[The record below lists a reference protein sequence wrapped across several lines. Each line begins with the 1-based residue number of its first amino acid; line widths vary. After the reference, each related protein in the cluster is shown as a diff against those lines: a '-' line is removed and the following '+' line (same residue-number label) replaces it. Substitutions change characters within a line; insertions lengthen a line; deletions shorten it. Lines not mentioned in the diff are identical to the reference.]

1 MGDRTGEA
9 GVGLTSVIGQD
20 TGGVGTAAWL
30 TSRLAKDIFFVGR
43 AHVTD
48 AVPLDTGD
56 LVSSS
61 RRARQW
67 GGAVGVRG
75 LYELR
80 PGLLGGGELTL
91 DYTQFSSTIDAAG
104 GSLASPG
111 LQHFVSGVA
120 AFPVA
125 EEAFAGGWVY
135 LQPAI
140 GAGYRFGD
148 VDVPFG
154 GFLELPVGFAWQPEP
169 WLVVLGEGGVSLPFN
184 GGYFA
189 AGAAIRF

>member
-1 MGDRTGEA
+1 MLDRVVEA
-9 GVGLTSVIGQD
+9 GVGVDGVFGQD
-20 TGGVGTAAWL
+20 RGGLGTAGWVTGRVAQDL
-30 TSRLAKDIFFVGR
+30 FVVGR

-48 AVPLDTGD
+48 AVAWDAPGGL
-56 LVSSS
+56 LSEQ
-61 RRARQW
+61 RARQW

-91 DYTQFSSTIDAAG
+91 DYTQFSSNVDDVGNATVDATT
-104 GSLASPG
+104 
-111 LQHFVSGVA
+111 QQFVSGVA

-125 EEAFAGGWVY
+125 EEAFRDGWVY
-135 LQPAI
+135 VQPAI

-154 GFLELPVGFAWQPEP
+154 GFFELPIGFAYKPLP

-184 GGYFA
+184 GGYVA
-189 AGAAIRF
+189 AGAAFRF

>member
-1 MGDRTGEA
+1 MADRAVEA
-9 GVGLTSVIGQD
+9 GVGGAGIFGQER
-20 TGGVGTAAWL
+20 GGAGTAAWV
-30 TSRLAKDIFFVGR
+30 TGSIAKDLFVVGR

-48 AVPLDTGD
+48 AVPWDAAGGFFGEQR
-56 LVSSS
+56 S
-61 RRARQW
+61 RQW

-91 DYTQFSSTIDAAG
+91 DYTNFTSNVDGTGKATVDAT
-104 GSLASPG
+104 S
-111 LQHFVSGVA
+111 QHFVSGVA
-120 AFPVA
+120 SFPVA
-125 EEAFAGGWVY
+125 EEAFADGWVY
-135 LQPAI
+135 VQPAI

-154 GFLELPVGFAWQPEP
+154 GFFELPIGFAWKPLP

-184 GGYFA
+184 GGYVA
-189 AGAAIRF
+189 AGAAFRF